1 MEKIIINIDSKY
13 RDKNLY
19 PNSSKFS
26 IKLDRTIKNVSNIN
40 ITSVEFFNMY
50 YLFSKFKNN
59 V

>member
-50 YLFSKFKNN
+50 YSFSKFKK
-59 V
+59 